1 MASAFKNFFITF
13 AICLLVFG
21 FFGLKYGT
29 DFLNS
34 FKVAPDD
41 EQTSVVEESQSD
53 ASVDVSAPEV
63 SEPEENDNVLNP
75 DGDIFTA
82 VIMTVDDNNQ
92 PVDMVFVDSNAQT
105 ERFVYCSIPVD
116 KKVPNKIGSIDTIRN
131 VFATLSDDEIL
142 QCVTAMTG
150 IQTDYYMVLNRNS
163 LIPISGKLP
172 ASIDFNT
179 PISFIPEGSETS
191 IYIDSPDGRL
201 LLKDMINGKMAIEWL
216 FEYAPDGV
224 IKNEYNV
231 YYSAAAKALARYFF
245 EREDISNDD
254 NALSTIIGSASRT
267 NLTVDTARKYAET
280 IFAYD
285 DFERT
290 DLVYSGSR
298 EIDIKRIREAD
309 GRYQ

>member
-29 DFLNS
+29 AFLDS
-34 FKVAPDD
+34 FKVAPDSD
-41 EQTSVVEESQSD
+41 QSVSESQSD
-53 ASVDVSAPEV
+53 ASVDVPVPEI
-63 SEPEENDNVLNP
+63 SEPEAPDNVLNP
-75 DGDIFTA
+75 DGDVFTA

-150 IQTDYYMVLNRNS
+150 IKTDYYVVLNRNS

-172 ASIDFNT
+172 ASIDFNN
-179 PISFIPEGSETS
+179 PISFVPEGSETS
-191 IYIDSPDGRL
+191 IYIDSPDGNL
-201 LLKDMINGKMAIEWL
+201 LLKDMINGRTAIEWL
-216 FEYAPDGV
+216 LEYAPEGV
-224 IKNEYNV
+224 AANDYNV
-231 YYSAAAKALARYFF
+231 YYSAAAKALVRYFF
-245 EREDISNDD
+245 EREDVSNDD
-254 NALSTIIGSASRT
+254 GAFATIIGSALRT
-267 NLTVDTARKYAET
+267 NLSVDQARKHADA

-290 DLVYSGSR
+290 DLVYSGTR
-298 EIDIKRIREAD
+298 ETDIKRIREAD